1 MLTYSSEVVNG
12 QLVQVMEGAWRAS
25 GNAVGPLYRGG
36 AATPATIPRAQSAGA
51 NSANAQAAGAAPW
64 DPRVSPL
71 PLLVVMLVL
80 GLVGLRYIHWNRG

>member
-12 QLVQVMEGAWRAS
+12 QLVTVLPAPFRAS
-25 GNAVGPLYRGG
+25 GNAIGPLYRGG

-51 NSANAQAAGAAPW
+51 NAANAQAAGAAPW

-71 PLLVVMLVL
+71 PLLVVMLVV
-80 GLVGLRYIHWNRG
+80 GLVGLRYIHWRD